1 MWNELAGGAL
11 IGISASLLGLGVGRI
26 GGISGVIANVFL
38 LHQGHRSWSLYFF
51 VGLLLSYPL
60 YVYFSGVPDM
70 QMTDNK
76 LILSV
81 AGLLVGFGTYIGNG
95 CTSGHGVCGNGRLS
109 VRSMVATATFIAFGV
124 LTVLVMN
131 LVMNYS
137 SNSLGL

>member
-11 IGISASLLGLGVGRI
+11 IGIAASVLWLAVGRI

-38 LHQGHRSWSLYFF
+38 LHQGHRSWSLYFL

-60 YVYFSGVPDM
+60 YVYSVGIPDM
-70 QMTDNK
+70 EMTDNK

-81 AGLLVGFGTYIGNG
+81 AGLLVGFGTYISNG

-109 VRSMVATATFIAFGV
+109 VRSMVATGTFIAFGM

-131 LVMNYS
+131 LVMNNT